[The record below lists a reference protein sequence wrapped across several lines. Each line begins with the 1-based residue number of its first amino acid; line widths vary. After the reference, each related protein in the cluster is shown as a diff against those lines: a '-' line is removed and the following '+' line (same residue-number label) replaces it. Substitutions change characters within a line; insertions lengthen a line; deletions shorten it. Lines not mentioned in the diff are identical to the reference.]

1 MAEPQLEH
9 LLGGFATDQLTADE
23 KQRLYSAAL
32 HDQELFNALA
42 DEQALKELL
51 ADPAARRRLLQAL
64 NRTSPSGAGGSLS
77 WTGWFRRPANLAL
90 AGGLATAIFAIVL
103 GTKMYQDSLKQA
115 AQSIAHEESAPA
127 TPPAPAPSGS
137 QPVEPAVTPAKKDG
151 PSDKLARQAPP
162 APPLSKE
169 SRASDAGR
177 HNPTTPNGQDRVP
190 GQAEAPM
197 AALGRTAEKIAADA
211 DQNVAA
217 TSTPPAA
224 STPGPMQAPA
234 KAPVAAV
241 ATPTLS
247 ARTLFYGG
255 RPARAAAEAMTTEQ
269 EQTAKAMA
277 ESPPQAKRLERKLE
291 GISPLSKAAGASATP
306 TPLGLRYGFVV
317 RGSDGQDREVD
328 AATAAGTEPVRL
340 TVETNQTAYLQ
351 VWMMDGPSITQLL
364 FPAKGSGQIS
374 ARIAPEKRQA
384 IPLPAEHHAVTLI
397 VRVSLVPFGP
407 ISRQEAALL
416 DRPGAGQLQEVVA
429 TPSPTGQAEHATY
442 IVNGDPST
450 PIQAVLQLAPRR

>member
-1 MAEPQLEH
+1 MAKPQLEH
-9 LLGGFATDQLTADE
+9 LLGGFAADQLTPDE

-64 NRTSPSGAGGSLS
+64 NQTSPSGAGGSLS
-77 WTGWFRRPANLAL
+77 WTGWFRRPPNLAL
-90 AGGLATAIFAIVL
+90 AGGLVTAVFAIVL

-127 TPPAPAPSGS
+127 APPAPAPSGS

-151 PSDKLARQAPP
+151 PSDKLAKPAPP

-177 HNPTTPNGQDRVP
+177 QNLTTPNEQDRAP
-190 GQAEAPM
+190 SQAEAPM
-197 AALGRTAEKIAADA
+197 TMRGKAAEEVAPVTGQQIAQAPHA
-211 DQNVAA
+211 
-217 TSTPPAA
+217 PAA
-224 STPGPMQAPA
+224 SMPVPMQAPA
-234 KAPVAAV
+234 KAPVAGA
-241 ATPTLS
+241 AAPTIS
-247 ARTLFYGG
+247 ARALFYGG
-255 RPARAAAEAMTTEQ
+255 LAARVAAEALPPEREQ
-269 EQTAKAMA
+269 AAKTMD
-277 ESPPQAKRLERKLE
+277 ESPPQANRLERKRE
-291 GISPLSKAAGASATP
+291 GMSPLGNVAGASATT
-306 TPLGLRYGFVV
+306 TPLGLRCSFVV
-317 RGSDGQDREVD
+317 RGSDGQDREAD

-340 TVETNQTAYLQ
+340 TVQTNQNAYLQ
-351 VWMMDGPSITQLL
+351 VWMMSGPSTTQLL

-374 ARIAPEKRQA
+374 ARVAAGQRQS
-384 IPLPAEHHAVTLI
+384 IPLPAEHNAAALI

-407 ISRQEAALL
+407 VSRQEAALL
-416 DRPGAGQLQEVVA
+416 DRPGAGQLREVVA

-442 IVNGDPST
+442 VVTADPST
-450 PIQAVLQLAPRR
+450 PIQAVLELAPRR